1 MASVK
6 FKVSKN
12 ISRHQMPQIKSE
24 HMSDFIE
31 YVTGK
36 LGYRVT
42 KDKVKVSTLLPTQS
56 KYNPDKVDSMIK
68 DAKLSDLKDDIV
80 SSNDNYIVDG
90 HHRYQAILTMNKDEI
105 MNIIRVDADIDELLD
120 IAHSFPKSFKQGI
133 NESKTMGFN
142 EFIEWC

>member
-24 HMSDFIE
+24 HVDEFIDYIKE
-31 YVTGK
+31 MGYDVTNE
-36 LGYRVT
+36 RVP
-42 KDKVKVSTLLPTQS
+42 VKTLMPTQS
-56 KYNPDKVDSMIK
+56 KYNPDKIASMLKNMNKGI
-68 DAKLSDLKDDIV
+68 LSGKIIT
-80 SSNDNYIVDG
+80 SRDNYIVDG
-90 HHRYQAILTMNKDEI
+90 HHRYKAILTMDEDEL
-105 MNIIRVDADIDELLD
+105 MSIIRVQADIDELLD

-133 NESKTMGFN
+133 NESKTMAFK